1 MYLQST
7 VSCQRRNAYNISMVS
22 VVPSILRKLPAL
34 GLCLLMGTPFL
45 LSAQDQKRGRK
56 YTPPPPT
63 SKITVTVTKATNGKP
78 IENAGVVFHTIKDGK
93 DQGNMEL
100 KTNEEGKAILEVIP
114 IGDTVRLQII
124 ASGFQTYGADY
135 QIDADTKEIDVKMKR
150 PGRQYSI
157 YEKHEDA
164 QVGGTDD
171 VPQSQPAPSQPH

>member
-1 MYLQST
+1 
-7 VSCQRRNAYNISMVS
+7 MVS
-22 VVPSILRKLPAL
+22 VVPSIVRKLPVL
-34 GLCLLMGTPFL
+34 TLCLLMGAPFF

-78 IENAGVVFHTIKDGK
+78 IENAGVIFHPVKDGK

-100 KTNEEGKAILEVIP
+100 KTNEEGKAVLEVIP

-124 ASGFQTYGADY
+124 APGFQTYGADY
-135 QIDADTKEIDVKMKR
+135 QIDTDTKEIDVKMKR

-171 VPQSQPAPSQPH
+171 VQQNQSGQSQPQPH